1 MRITS
6 ICFFEKLVDLTMIW
20 NCLINEKYD
29 EHLFL
34 IFLVFKDFM
43 EFLRK

>member
-6 ICFFEKLVDLTMIW
+6 ICFFEKLVDLTMIY
-20 NCLINEKYD
+20 CLINEKYD
-29 EHLFL
+29 EHLSL
-34 IFLVFKDFM
+34 IFLVFKGFM